1 MGSVSGAGQT
11 LAQYDGRYC
20 EAYETE
26 GGQET
31 EKAVD
36 EDSDASVLFRVVTE
50 FDGESP
56 RDLPNFWLEFL
67 PILYLEEV
75 FDDFACRDEVSEEEK
90 GR

>member
-1 MGSVSGAGQT
+1 MGPVNDAGET
-11 LAQYDGRYC
+11 LVQHESRYC

-36 EDSDASVLFRVVTE
+36 EDSATPVLFRMMTE

-56 RDLPNFWLEFL
+56 RDMLNFWLEFFS
-67 PILYLEEV
+67 IFNLEML
-75 FDDFACRDEVSEEEK
+75 FDNFTRRDEVNEEEK
-90 GR
+90 CR